1 MSSQTIMITDHDRR
15 RLGTIFDRAYAEGM
29 APWER
34 LHRLEM
40 ELDHAVGI
48 DGGDV
53 PADVVTMNS
62 IVRIVDL
69 ESGEDETYTL
79 VYPERADIAQ
89 NRISILAPVRTALLG
104 RRVGDVVSVAVPSG
118 RRRIRI
124 EAIQYQP
131 ENASMEAATDT
142 LRGP

>member
-1 MSSQTIMITDHDRR
+1 MIRQITITRDDRQ
-15 RLGTIFDRAYAEGM
+15 RLGSMLEWVREDNVERREYLQSLESELELARALD
-29 APWER
+29 P
-34 LHRLEM
+34 M
-40 ELDHAVGI
+40 EIPPDL
-48 DGGDV
+48 
-53 PADVVTMNS
+53 VTMDS
-62 IVRIVDL
+62 TVEVRDL
-69 ESGEDETYTL
+69 DSGEVENYTL

>member
-79 VYPERADIAQ
+79 VYPDHADITEDK
-89 NRISILAPVRTALLG
+89 ISVLAPIGQAILG
-104 RRVGDVVSVAVPSG
+104 RREGETVAVAVPSG
-118 RRRIRI
+118 ERWFKI
-124 EAIQYQP
+124 EAVQFQP
-131 ENASMEAATDT
+131 ERSGQRH
-142 LRGP
+142 L